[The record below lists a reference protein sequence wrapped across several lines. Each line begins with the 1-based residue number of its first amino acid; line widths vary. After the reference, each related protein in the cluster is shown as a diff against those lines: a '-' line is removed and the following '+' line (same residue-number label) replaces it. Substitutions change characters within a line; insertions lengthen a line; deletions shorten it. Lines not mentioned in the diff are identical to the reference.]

1 MATSDNLRIDPVR
14 LWDSHMEMAKIG
26 PGVAGGNN
34 RQTLTDEDGEGRSL
48 FRQWCEA
55 AGLTVTVDKIGN
67 MFARRPGRNNDLP
80 PVLMGSHLDTQPTG
94 GRFDGVFGVMAGL
107 EVIRTL
113 NDLGIE
119 TEAPLEVVNWTNEE
133 GGRFA
138 PPMVGS
144 AVFAGQMPLEKALD
158 LRDLEG
164 ARFGDELKRIGF
176 EGDQPMGGRPLGAY
190 FECHIEQGPILE
202 GEGKSVGVVTGVQA
216 MRWYEITVTGRE
228 SHAGTTPPA
237 NRRDALTVSARILVA
252 LDEIMQRRG
261 VDGRCTVGVMEVRP
275 GSPNVIPGEVFFTV
289 DIRNPTVAELDVMD
303 REFRSV
309 VERITADGTIRVQ
322 VNETWFS
329 PPVLFDAGC
338 VAAVRHGAETAGH
351 PWRDIMSGAGHDAV
365 HVSKIAPTAM
375 IFVPCKDGISHN
387 EAEYSAP
394 EHLAA
399 GCDVLLRAVLEYANR
414 ESAE

>member
-1 MATSDNLRIDPVR
+1 MVTSDNLRIDPQR
-14 LWDSHMEMAKIG
+14 LWDTHMDMAKIG

-34 RQTLTDEDGEGRSL
+34 RQTLTDEDAEGRAL
-48 FRQWCEA
+48 FRYWCET
-55 AGLTVTVDKIGN
+55 AGLTVTVDRIGN
-67 MFARRPGRNNDLP
+67 MFARRPGRNDALP

-94 GRFDGVFGVMAGL
+94 GRFDGVFGVLAGL

-133 GGRFA
+133 GGRFP

-144 AVFAGQMPLEKALD
+144 AVFAGQMEIEKALD
-158 LRDLEG
+158 IRDLEG
-164 ARFGDELKRIGF
+164 ARFGDELVRIGA
-176 EGDQPMGGRPLGAY
+176 EGDQAVGGRKIGAY

-202 GEGKSVGVVTGVQA
+202 AEEKSVGVVTGVQA
-216 MRWYEITVTGRE
+216 MRWYEVIVKGRE

-237 NRRDALTVSARILVA
+237 NRRDALTTAARVVLA
-252 LDEIMQRRG
+252 LDGIMQPRG
-261 VDGRCTVGVMEVRP
+261 IDGRCTIGVMDVRP

-289 DIRNPTVAELDVMD
+289 DIRNPTVAELDQMD
-303 REFRSV
+303 QEFRDAV
-309 VERITADGTIRVQ
+309 AALVADGTMQIDVK
-322 VNETWFS
+322 ETWFS
-329 PPVLFDAGC
+329 PPVHFDAGC
-338 VAAVRHGAETAGH
+338 VAAVRHGAKTAGH
-351 PWRDIMSGAGHDAV
+351 AFRDIMSGAGHDAV
-365 HVSKIAPTAM
+365 HVSKIAPAAM

-414 ESAE
+414 DVAE

>member
-1 MATSDNLRIDPVR
+1 MATADNLRIDPDR
-14 LWDSHMEMAKIG
+14 LWDSHMEMARIG
-26 PGVAGGNN
+26 PGVAGGTN
-34 RQTLTDEDGEGRSL
+34 RQTLTDEDAEGRAL
-48 FRQWCEA
+48 FREWCEA
-55 AGLTVTVDKIGN
+55 AGLTVTVDRIGN

-80 PVLMGSHLDTQPTG
+80 PILMGSHLDTQPTG

-133 GGRFA
+133 GGRFS

-144 AVFAGQMPLEKALD
+144 AVFAGQMELEKALD
-158 LRDLEG
+158 LKDLEG
-164 ARFGDELKRIGF
+164 ARFGDELTRIGF
-176 EGDQPMGGRPLGAY
+176 EGETPVGGRKVGAY

-202 GEGKSVGVVTGVQA
+202 SEGKSVGIVTGVQA
-216 MRWYEITVTGRE
+216 MRWYEVTVTGRE

-237 NRRDALTVSARILVA
+237 NRRDALTMAAHIVIA
-252 LDEIMQRRG
+252 LDEIMQKRG
-261 VDGRCTVGVMEVRP
+261 LDGRCTVGVMEVRP

-289 DIRNPTVAELDVMD
+289 DIRNPTVPELDRMD
-303 REFRSV
+303 QEFRAAV
-309 VERITADGTIRVQ
+309 DALTTGGEVKVD

-329 PPVLFDAGC
+329 PPVHFDKSC
-338 VAAVRHGAETAGH
+338 IAAIRHGAQTAGH
-351 PWRDIMSGAGHDAV
+351 AHRDIMSGAGHDAV
-365 HVSKIAPTAM
+365 HVSKVAPAAM

-387 EAEYSAP
+387 EVEYAAP

-414 ESAE
+414 EAAE

>member
-1 MATSDNLRIDPVR
+1 MATSDNLRIDPAR
-14 LWDSHMEMAKIG
+14 LWDSHMDMAKIG

-34 RQTLTDEDGEGRSL
+34 RQTLTDEDREGRDL

-80 PVLMGSHLDTQPTG
+80 PVMMGSHLDTQPTG
-94 GRFDGVFGVMAGL
+94 GRFDGVFGVLAGL
-107 EVIRTL
+107 EVVRTL
-113 NDLGIE
+113 NDLGME

-133 GGRFA
+133 GGRFP

-144 AVFAGQMPLEKALD
+144 AVFAGQMPLEQALD
-158 LRDLEG
+158 IRDLEG

-176 EGDQPMGGRPLGAY
+176 EGDQPLGGRPIGAY

-202 GEGKSVGVVTGVQA
+202 AEEKSVGVVTGVQA
-216 MRWYEITVTGRE
+216 MRWYEVTVTGRE

-237 NRRDALTVSARILVA
+237 NRRCALTAASRIVLA
-252 LDEIMQRRG
+252 LDGIMQKRG
-261 VDGRCTVGVMEVRP
+261 VDGRCTVGVLEVKP

-303 REFRSV
+303 REFRDAV
-309 VERITADGTIRVQ
+309 ADITADGTMQ
-322 VNETWFS
+322 VEVTETWLS
-329 PPVLFDAGC
+329 PPVLFDPGC

-351 PWRDIMSGAGHDAV
+351 AWRDIMSGAGHDAV

-394 EHLAA
+394 EHFAA

-414 ESAE
+414 ETAD

>member
-1 MATSDNLRIDPVR
+1 MVTADNLRINPER
-14 LWDSHMEMAKIG
+14 LWDSHMAMAKIG

-34 RQTLTDEDGEGRSL
+34 RQTLTDEDAEGRNL

-55 AGLTVTVDKIGN
+55 AGLTVTVDRIGN

-80 PVLMGSHLDTQPTG
+80 PVMMGSHLDTQPTG
-94 GRFDGVFGVMAGL
+94 GRFDGVFGVLAGL
-107 EVIRTL
+107 EVVRTL

-119 TEAPLEVVNWTNEE
+119 TETPLEVVNWTNEE
-133 GGRFA
+133 GGRFP

-144 AVFAGQMPLEKALD
+144 AVFAGQMELEKALD

-164 ARFGDELKRIGF
+164 ARFGDELTRIGF
-176 EGDQPMGGRPLGAY
+176 EGEAPIDGRKIGAY

-202 GEGKSVGVVTGVQA
+202 AEEKSVGIVTGVQA
-216 MRWYEITVTGRE
+216 ARWYEVRVKGRE

-237 NRRDALTVSARILVA
+237 NRRDALTTTARIVLA
-252 LDEIMQRRG
+252 LDEIMQKRG
-261 VDGRCTVGVMEVRP
+261 VDGRCTVGVMEVKP

-289 DIRNPTVAELDVMD
+289 DIRNPTVPELDKMD
-303 REFRSV
+303 QEFR
-309 VERITADGTIRVQ
+309 TAAAALTTDGTMQ
-322 VNETWFS
+322 VEVTETWFS
-329 PPVLFDAGC
+329 PPVHFDAGC
-338 VAAVRHGAETAGH
+338 VAAVRHGAQTAGH
-351 PWRDIMSGAGHDAV
+351 PAREIMSGAGHDAV
-365 HVSKIAPTAM
+365 HVSKVAPAAM

-414 ESAE
+414 DATE

>member
-1 MATSDNLRIDPVR
+1 MTTTDNLRIDPSR

-34 RQTLTDEDGEGRSL
+34 RQTLTDEDREGREL
-48 FRQWCEA
+48 FRRWCEQ
-55 AGLTVTVDKIGN
+55 AGMTVTVDRIGN

-80 PVLMGSHLDTQPTG
+80 PIMMGSHLDTQPTG
-94 GRFDGVFGVMAGL
+94 GRFDGVFGVLAGL
-107 EVIRTL
+107 EVVRTL

-144 AVFAGQMPLEKALD
+144 AVFAGQMALSD
-158 LRDLEG
+158 AYEIRDLDG
-164 ARFGDELKRIGF
+164 ARFGDELVRIGYQ
-176 EGDQPMGGRPLGAY
+176 GDEPMGGREVGAY

-202 GEGKSVGVVTGVQA
+202 TENKSVGVVTGVQA
-216 MRWYEITVTGRE
+216 MRWYEVTVRGRE

-237 NRRDALTVSARILVA
+237 NRRDALTASARVLLA
-252 LDEIMQRRG
+252 LDEIMQERG
-261 VDGRCTVGVMEVRP
+261 IDGRCTVGVMEVKP

-289 DIRNPTVAELDVMD
+289 DIRNPTVDELNAMD
-303 REFRSV
+303 QQFRLAV
-309 VERITADGTIRVQ
+309 AKLVADGTMTIDVK
-322 VNETWFS
+322 ETWFS
-329 PPVLFDAGC
+329 PPVLFDSGC

-351 PWRDIMSGAGHDAV
+351 PWREIMSGAGHDAV
-365 HVSKIAPTAM
+365 CVSKMAPAAM

-387 EAEYSAP
+387 EAEYAAP

-414 ESAE
+414 DTTA

>member
-1 MATSDNLRIDPVR
+1 MATADNLRINPER
-14 LWDSHMEMAKIG
+14 LWDTHMDMAKIG

-34 RQTLTDEDGEGRSL
+34 RQTLTDEDAEGRAL
-48 FRQWCEA
+48 FRTWCEA
-55 AGLTVTVDKIGN
+55 AGLSVTVDRIGN
-67 MFARRPGRNNDLP
+67 MFARRPGRNDSLP

-133 GGRFA
+133 GGRFP

-144 AVFAGQMPLEKALD
+144 AVFAGQMELEKALD
-158 LRDLEG
+158 IRDLEG
-164 ARFGDELKRIGF
+164 ARFGDELERIGF
-176 EGDQPMGGRPLGAY
+176 QGDAPLGGRPIGAY

-202 GEGKSVGVVTGVQA
+202 NENKSVGIVTGVQA
-216 MRWYEITVTGRE
+216 MRWYEVRVTGRE

-237 NRRDALTVSARILVA
+237 NRRDALTTAARIVVA
-252 LDEIMQRRG
+252 LDEIMQKRG
-261 VDGRCTVGVMEVRP
+261 QDGRCTVGVLEAKP
-275 GSPNVIPGEVFFTV
+275 GSPNVIPGEAFFTV
-289 DIRNPTVAELDVMD
+289 DIRNPTVPELDKMD
-303 REFRSV
+303 REFRAAV
-309 VERITADGTIRVQ
+309 AAVTADGPIRVD
-322 VNETWFS
+322 VHETWFS
-329 PPVLFDAGC
+329 PPVHFDAGC
-338 VAAVRHGAETAGH
+338 VAAVRHGAKASGH
-351 PWRDIMSGAGHDAV
+351 EAREIVSGAGHDAV
-365 HVSKIAPTAM
+365 HVSKIAPAAM

-387 EAEYSAP
+387 EAEYAAP

-414 ESAE
+414 DAAE

>member
-1 MATSDNLRIDPVR
+1 MSMADNLRIDPIR

-34 RQTLTDEDGEGRSL
+34 RQTLTDEDRQGRDL

-55 AGLTVTVDKIGN
+55 AGMTVTVDKIGN
-67 MFARRPGRNNDLP
+67 MFARRAGKNNDLP
-80 PVLMGSHLDTQPTG
+80 PILMGSHLDTQPTG

-133 GGRFA
+133 GGRFP

-144 AVFAGQMPLEKALD
+144 AVFAGLTSLEAAYD
-158 LRDLEG
+158 LRDLDG
-164 ARFGDELKRIGF
+164 ARFGDELENIGYR
-176 EGDQPMGGRPLGAY
+176 GDTDIGNRPIGGY

-202 GEGKSVGVVTGVQA
+202 SESLPVGVVSGVQA
-216 MRWYEITVTGRE
+216 MRWYEVRAVGRE

-237 NRRDALTVSARILVA
+237 NRRDALTAVAEIALA
-252 LDEIMQRRG
+252 LDGIMAARG
-261 VDGRCTVGVMEVRP
+261 QDGRCTIGVLNASP

-289 DIRNPTVAELDVMD
+289 DMRNPTTAELNQMD
-303 REFRSV
+303 TEFRERATAIAARRQ
-309 VERITADGTIRVQ
+309 VEVEIKE
-322 VNETWFS
+322 NWFS
-329 PPVLFDAGC
+329 PPVEFDPGC
-338 VAAVRHGAETAGH
+338 VQAVRHGAQASGH
-351 PWRDIMSGAGHDAV
+351 GFREIMSGAGHDAV
-365 HVSKIAPTAM
+365 CISKIAPAAM

-387 EAEYSAP
+387 EAEYASM
-394 EHLAA
+394 EDLAA

-414 ESAE
+414 ESTE

>member
-1 MATSDNLRIDPVR
+1 MAKSDNLRIDPAR
-14 LWDSHMEMAKIG
+14 LWDSHMDMAKIG

-34 RQTLTDEDGEGRSL
+34 RQTLTDEDREGRDL

-55 AGLTVTVDKIGN
+55 AGMTVTVDKIGN

-80 PVLMGSHLDTQPTG
+80 PVMMGSHLDTQPTG
-94 GRFDGVFGVMAGL
+94 GRFDGVFGVLAGL
-107 EVIRTL
+107 EVVRSL
-113 NDLGIE
+113 NDLGME

-133 GGRFA
+133 GGRFP

-158 LRDLEG
+158 IQDLEG

-176 EGDQPMGGRPLGAY
+176 EGDQPLGRRPIGAY

-202 GEGKSVGVVTGVQA
+202 AEEKSVGVVTGVQA
-216 MRWYEITVTGRE
+216 MRWYEVTVTGRE
-228 SHAGTTPPA
+228 SHAGTTPPG
-237 NRRDALTVSARILVA
+237 NRRCALTAASRIVLA

-261 VDGRCTVGVMEVRP
+261 VDGRCTVGVLEVKP

-289 DIRNPTVAELDVMD
+289 DIRNPTVSELDVMD
-303 REFRSV
+303 QEFRDAV
-309 VERITADGTIRVQ
+309 AAVTADGTMQ
-322 VNETWFS
+322 VEVTETWLS
-329 PPVLFDAGC
+329 PPVLFDPGC

-351 PWRDIMSGAGHDAV
+351 AWRDIMSGAGHDAV

-414 ESAE
+414 EAAD